1 MLWPFEIPEIVT
13 WAGLHN
19 VFIEHHIKWK
29 LKIKVFLFYFNL
41 SMFIEDL
48 QSSHQILVYWG
59 EGRKAGKCLA
69 LGQIIKQRSRRLILN
84 EEFIIYYFTVSVE

>member
-1 MLWPFEIPEIVT
+1 
-13 WAGLHN
+13 
-19 VFIEHHIKWK
+19 
-29 LKIKVFLFYFNL
+29 
-41 SMFIEDL
+41 MFIEDL

-84 EEFIIYYFTVSVE
+84 EEFMMDLFHSQCRIVSLAHLQSMLLPSLSKTIKTGNT